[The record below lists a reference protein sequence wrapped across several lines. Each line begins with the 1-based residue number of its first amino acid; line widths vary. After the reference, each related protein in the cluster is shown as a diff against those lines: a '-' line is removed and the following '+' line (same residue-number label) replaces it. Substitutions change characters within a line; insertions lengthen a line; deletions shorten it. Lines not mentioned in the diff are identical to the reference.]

1 MSSLTR
7 TLLHC
12 EPVRNA
18 AHWQRQLAEV
28 ADILVSSYGTPT
40 LGNYRSPTKEIFYIL
55 LSAKTT
61 EGLYKAAY
69 RRLWQ
74 RFPTLPAIADAPL
87 GAVMSCVEGAGLGAK
102 RAKQIKRIA
111 QRLLADLGPHPDRV
125 VRKMSVETAYSY
137 LIGLP
142 GVGPKSALCVLMYSL
157 NADVFPVD
165 ANIQRVLCR
174 MGAIVSGAKHYH
186 AQGLLPLYVPAGRS
200 KDLHVTLI
208 THARTVCRPITPLCE
223 GCAIRHLC
231 RTGQRRRET
240 AY

>member
-1 MSSLTR
+1 MSGLTT
-7 TLLHC
+7 TLLNSR
-12 EPVRNA
+12 PVRNVTR
-18 AHWQRQLAEV
+18 WQRRLADV
-28 ADILVSSYGTPT
+28 ADILVFRYGTPT

-74 RFPTLPAIADAPL
+74 RFPTLRAIAEASL
-87 GAVMSCVEGAGLGAK
+87 SELKSCVEVAGLGAK
-102 RAKQIKRIA
+102 RAEHIKRIA
-111 QRLLADLGPHPDRV
+111 QRLLADLGPHPDRLI
-125 VRKMSVETAYSY
+125 RKMSLEAAYSY
-137 LIGLP
+137 LIALP

-186 AQGLLPLYVPAGRS
+186 AQDMLPLYIPEGRS
-200 KDLHVTLI
+200 KELHVTLI
-208 THARTVCRPITPLCE
+208 AHARTVCRPITPLCE
-223 GCAIRHLC
+223 DCVIRHLC
-231 RTGQRRRET
+231 RTGQRRQQ
-240 AY
+240 AIY